1 MEAAS
6 NASRPVAASA
16 SAGCAGTAEAPAAAA
31 AAPAPAP
38 AVLPAAE
45 PSTEPS
51 NAFEAER
58 ARIMAK
64 NRRVMQEMGV
74 MQAAASLKALKQPK
88 PKYAGLKRPKPKEE
102 VAEGPARTSRRARG
116 MHAEDAAG
124 SDATDADAAAA
135 AKPAAPRFELTA
147 TQYAAPFTITSIGV
161 TVLELGQVYRGPWQ
175 QQYWSSRGALFR
187 HAYPVGY
194 AASKEVFGRTW
205 RMSISAGEAGPVFT
219 VVDEAA
225 GVSYSGSSPT
235 QPWTAACLQRCK
247 TQRISGPLLFG
258 FSDVHVQRAIAAQ
271 YMPAELAY
279 AQYGT
284 LLPADVTHHTHLA
297 AAEAA
302 AAAGAGAATAGA
314 AGAAEAALQAG
325 VSEAAPV
332 AAAAGRA
339 ASVCEAPSTAAGG
352 MELACALPSTVY
364 VAPFTLAASRVTVL
378 SLGHVGYAAS
388 KEVFGRTWRM
398 SISPGEAGP
407 LFTVADEAAGVSYSG
422 SSPTQPWTAACLQHR
437 KTQRISGPAFFGFT
451 DSVVRLAIAEQYTPA
466 ELAYVEHGVM
476 LPAVV
481 QQGTGQNVQQVQHFD
496 KQQQQEQ
503 RAPQQA
509 VLLLQEKQ
517 PDKQQQQQQAQVT
530 LEQQLRPAL
539 QQLSPAELCARE
551 QGCCL

>member
-1 MEAAS
+1 
-6 NASRPVAASA
+6 
-16 SAGCAGTAEAPAAAA
+16 
-31 AAPAPAP
+31 
-38 AVLPAAE
+38 
-45 PSTEPS
+45 
-51 NAFEAER
+51 
-58 ARIMAK
+58 
-64 NRRVMQEMGV
+64 MGV

-102 VAEGPARTSRRARG
+102 VAEGPTRTSRRARG

-161 TVLELGQVYRGPWQ
+161 TVPELGQVYRGPWQ

-235 QPWTAACLQRCK
+235 QPWTAACLQHRK
-247 TQRISGPLLFG
+247 TQRISGPLFFG
-258 FSDVHVQRAIAAQ
+258 FS
-271 YMPAELAY
+271 
-279 AQYGT
+279 
-284 LLPADVTHHTHLA
+284 
-297 AAEAA
+297 
-302 AAAGAGAATAGA
+302 
-314 AGAAEAALQAG
+314 
-325 VSEAAPV
+325 
-332 AAAAGRA
+332 
-339 ASVCEAPSTAAGG
+339 AAGG

-378 SLGHVGYAAS
+378 SLGHVFRGPWEQHYWSSQQCRFRHAYPVGYAAS

-451 DSVVRLAIAEQYTPA
+451 DSVVRLAIAEQYIPA
-466 ELAYVEHGVM
+466 ELAYVEHVGSIS
-476 LPAVV
+476 A
-481 QQGTGQNVQQVQHFD
+481 G
-496 KQQQQEQ
+496 K
-503 RAPQQA
+503 
-509 VLLLQEKQ
+509 
-517 PDKQQQQQQAQVT
+517 
-530 LEQQLRPAL
+530 
-539 QQLSPAELCARE
+539 PAECFR
-551 QGCCL
+551 QCWD